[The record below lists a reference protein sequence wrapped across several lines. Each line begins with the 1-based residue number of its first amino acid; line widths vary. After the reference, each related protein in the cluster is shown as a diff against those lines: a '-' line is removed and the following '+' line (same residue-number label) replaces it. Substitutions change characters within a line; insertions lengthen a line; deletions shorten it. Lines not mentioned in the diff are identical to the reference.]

1 MMCANAGKFDRQGPR
16 YYPSTW
22 TYLNSQRCDLFN
34 RAYHHISETI
44 DQVYKDLTK
53 GKSAPMGGVA
63 YLSLEDTEV
72 HFD

>member
-1 MMCANAGKFDRQGPR
+1 MIFANVGKLRQDIYSGPI
-16 YYPSTW
+16 SM
-22 TYLNSQRCDLFN
+22 LNGPLRCDLFN
-34 RAYHHISETI
+34 RAYQHISETI

-72 HFD
+72 CMILS